1 MLSDEIESIRQA
13 LAGISGQIDP
23 DAEVIFSQA
32 LKNLEAAQDMAENME
47 NNLYVG
53 EVA

>member
-1 MLSDEIESIRQA
+1 MLSDEIESIRKA
-13 LAGISGQIDP
+13 LASISGDVNQ

-47 NNLYVG
+47 NNLYVR